1 MGKPEGSDEVERVQW
16 GTMGMLA
23 VGSGELATS
32 GDVSS
37 VTTGSSLRELCHDLV
52 EPAATIRWLVRAAE
66 AESGEELRD
75 RLAAIAAAAGQI
87 AAICDDIIDPPQCR
101 PCVRLDQIA
110 AEAVASARA
119 RYAGV
124 IDVVSQP
131 VTALIRTG
139 DVIRILSNI
148 LANACRAAGPV
159 GRITVE
165 VDEVDGQARLTIADS
180 GHGLAGGAVGGRAGL
195 GFEIIGALAL
205 KYDGTVHLGVSD
217 LGGLAVTVLVP
228 AQGRSSN

>member
-1 MGKPEGSDEVERVQW
+1 MERVQW
-16 GTMGMLA
+16 GTVGMLA
-23 VGSGELATS
+23 DGSGQLS
-32 GDVSS
+32 VSRDVSS

-66 AESGEELRD
+66 AESGEGLRD

-87 AAICDDIIDPPQCR
+87 AAICDDILDPPRCR
-101 PCVRLDQIA
+101 PRVRLDQVA
-110 AEAVASARA
+110 AEVVASARA

-124 IDVVSQP
+124 IDIVSQP
-131 VTALIRTG
+131 VTASIRTG
-139 DVIRILSNI
+139 DIIRILCNI
-148 LANACRAAGPV
+148 LANACRAAGPT

-165 VDEVDGQARLTIADS
+165 VNEVDGQARLTIADS

-217 LGGLAVTVLVP
+217 LGGLAVTVRVP